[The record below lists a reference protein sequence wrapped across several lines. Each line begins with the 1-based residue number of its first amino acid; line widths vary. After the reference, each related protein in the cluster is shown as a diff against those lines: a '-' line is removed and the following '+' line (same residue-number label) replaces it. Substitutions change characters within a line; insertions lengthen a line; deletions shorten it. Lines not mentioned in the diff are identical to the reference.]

1 MMARMT
7 WPDPAGW
14 AVLVLGAVVGSTVG
28 GVAGFGAGLILLPL
42 VTWTL
47 GVRAVGPVLTVTM
60 LVGNV
65 SRIWWSRGDVDAA
78 VVVRFLIGA
87 VPTTVLGA
95 ALYAG
100 ARSQSLRLV
109 IGGFLLASVVLRR
122 VLMSGRFQVRLGYFP
137 FVGAGFGVLSGMV
150 VTTGPVVAPF
160 FLAYGLRRG
169 AFIGTEA
176 VCAMVLH
183 LTRGITFARY
193 AVLTWDAVAI
203 GAVLGATMF
212 AGSWFARQL
221 LDRMSDRIFLAVV
234 EVLLVLLGL
243 QFLLG
248 SG

>member
-1 MMARMT
+1 MT

-14 AVLVLGAVVGSTVG
+14 AVLIAGAVVGSTIG
-28 GVAGFGAGLILLPL
+28 GVAGFGTGLILLPL

-60 LVGNV
+60 LVGNL
-65 SRIWWSRGDVDAA
+65 SRIWWSRHEIDGA

-87 VPTTVLGA
+87 VPSTALGA

-100 ARSQSLRLV
+100 ARSERLRLV
-109 IGGFLLASVVLRR
+109 IGGFLLTSVVLRR
-122 VLMSGRFQVRLGYFP
+122 VLMSGRFQIRLGYFP
-137 FVGAGFGVLSGMV
+137 FVGAGFGVLSGIV

-176 VCAMVLH
+176 VCAGVMH
-183 LTRGITFARY
+183 LTRGLTFAAF
-193 AVLTWDAVAI
+193 AVLTWEAVAI
-203 GAVLGATMF
+203 GVVLGLTMF

-221 LDRMSDRIFLAVV
+221 LDRMSDRVFLAIV
-234 EVLLVLLGL
+234 EVFLVLLGL
-243 QFLLG
+243 QFLFG